1 MMIFTSTYLS
11 ALKERILTSLRKKLN
26 PAHFRQILGIQF
38 FMFAIRTDQGL
49 ASFEKNKDLFKSIPA
64 K

>member
-49 ASFEKNKDLFKSIPA
+49 ASFERFI
-64 K
+64 